1 MLNASADIVDYNMMM
16 FQAME
21 SIIGAT
27 KCVDTAK
34 DLYPSYI
41 FEKSQGQEHNNLDYQ
56 MNLFHLWVP

>member
-1 MLNASADIVDYNMMM
+1 MAIT
-16 FQAME
+16 FE
-21 SIIGAT
+21 SRYHQLLIIPLGENTIIGAT